1 MTNNPLFPPD
11 FFFFFKL
18 EVVHGGGKN
27 VFKVALSKAA
37 RQIVLFWGFFKGKVQ
52 LDLDFKS
59 TVVALASTDGKLDLP
74 NC

>member
-1 MTNNPLFPPD
+1 M
-11 FFFFFKL
+11 
-18 EVVHGGGKN
+18 HGGGKN

>member
-1 MTNNPLFPPD
+1 MSFLI
-11 FFFFFKL
+11 FFF
-18 EVVHGGGKN
+18 VIRNRARWGKN